1 MTLLSAALTTSGET
15 PLDIATHLKEVS
27 QSLKPSALSP
37 HSAAR
42 ADATPRIDAAASAKD
57 QGSQIR
63 SLSSDAAIQSRLVTE
78 SAF

>member
-37 HSAAR
+37 HCAAR
-42 ADATPRIDAAASAKD
+42 ADGAVRIAAAATAKTRVLKSAPSH
-57 QGSQIR
+57 QTLR
-63 SLSSDAAIQSRLVTE
+63 SNHAS
-78 SAF
+78 